1 MADLIIYM
9 ENHQKRVINM
19 FFALIGILLGLA
31 IGLMLPYTYNTA
43 YSLYIS
49 VAILACL
56 DSVFGGIKANLEGK
70 FDTGIFISGFFGNA
84 ILAAFLAYV
93 GDRLGVPLYYAA
105 IFTFGGRL
113 FENFASIRRILLNR
127 RKERKSKQ

>member
-1 MADLIIYM
+1 
-9 ENHQKRVINM
+9 M
-19 FFALIGILLGLA
+19 FYAAIGILTGIV
-31 IGLMLPYTYNTA
+31 IGLILPYTYDVT

-56 DSVFGGIKANLEGK
+56 DSVFGGVRANLEDK
-70 FDTGIFISGFFGNA
+70 FNLNIFISGFFGNA
-84 ILAAFLAYV
+84 ILAAILAYI

-113 FENFASIRRILLNR
+113 FENFARIRRILINR
-127 RKERKSKQ
+127 KFKSKE